1 MDEQKKK
8 SQKKRSVI
16 PIYAIGAVWL
26 LYAGKLD
33 TFRGIVS
40 CAVVSAI
47 VYGIL
52 RIVLRGKKTDTPEE
66 APAAAPEPQP
76 AKPEPQPQPE
86 ADKLPPELQSVIYQG
101 KTSIAKTRQ
110 LNDEIPDE
118 RMSAQID
125 LIERLTTQI
134 FDCVKEHP
142 EKLKQIR
149 QFLNYY
155 LPTTIKLMEQYVK
168 LQNQSVKTENI
179 TDGMQKIEDLLDK
192 VIVAF
197 QRQLDALFESDVVD
211 ITADIR
217 VMEQMMA
224 SEGLT
229 EKKDFA

>member
-101 KTSIAKTRQ
+101 KTSIAKIRQ

-134 FDCVKEHP
+134 FDCVKE
-142 EKLKQIR
+142 
-149 QFLNYY
+149 
-155 LPTTIKLMEQYVK
+155 YVK

-229 EKKDFA
+229 KKKDFA